1 MRFFF
6 TCLVILTAVS
16 LVSSC
21 KQDSPEPPVAEEPQA
36 PADPQFELMPAGQ
49 TGLHFS
55 NRITETFQN
64 NILNNSYLYNGGGV
78 AILDVNNDGLADV
91 YLTATQ
97 EANRLFL
104 NKGGFKFEEITATA
118 GVAAEGGTKTG
129 VTVADINAD
138 GFQDLYVC
146 RSGMEPTAGR
156 ENLFFVN
163 NGDMTFTERAAEY
176 GLDDRS
182 ASNHANFFD
191 FDLDGDLDVYLLNYP
206 VAFEEVNSVSVRQ
219 EGDEFIRN
227 TTPLDEWESDKFFR
241 NDNGKFR
248 NISGEAGIS
257 NRAWGL
263 SVTVSD
269 FNGDRYPD
277 VFVGNDYIEPD
288 LLYINNRNGTFTN
301 QMDRYF
307 RHMSN
312 HTMGVDIADFN
323 NDARI
328 DVVALDMIAEDN
340 LRQKELMTTML
351 LDRYNNLVRYHYG
364 HQIMRNALQMNTGAS
379 PGDGAPFSD
388 VAVMAGVSHTDW
400 SWSPLLADFDNDGF
414 KDLYITNGYR
424 RDVSNL
430 DYLTYTV
437 DSVMQHGGLTTR
449 NFPTIGDYLKLV
461 PATPLQ
467 NYMFKNEDGLHF
479 SNVSNNWGMP
489 EKGFSNGSAF
499 ADLDND
505 GDLDLVVNNVVGEV
519 MVYRNRAS
527 EKKSGNWLQIQLKG
541 SPKNTGAIGARVR
554 IRYAGGKVQ
563 YQEMTPSHGFFS
575 ASEYLLHF
583 GLGEA
588 QTADKIEVQWSPDG
602 KVQTVKNVPANQR
615 LTLSYSGAK
624 AGKWEDLPTGEPLFA
639 AAKNTGIDFRHVEE
653 EFIDFLREPLL
664 PHKFSDL
671 GPNIAVGD
679 VNGDGLDDFYVG
691 GAVNNSGAL
700 FVQQSNST
708 FERSSAD
715 TWQKDA
721 TYEDLG
727 SCFFDADGD
736 GDADLYIV
744 SGGSFYDAGS
754 LNYQDRLYLNDAQG
768 NFTKAAGALPKIT
781 SSGSCVAPFD
791 YDGDG
796 DLDIFAGGLVQ
807 PGLYPAAPQ
816 TLLLQNDGGKF
827 TDVCLKVA
835 PGLHEIGMVN
845 DLAWAD
851 LDGDRV
857 AELVVVGE
865 WLPVTIFKNK
875 NGRLENVTADF
886 GMENTTGWWNCV
898 TAADMDGDGDLDL
911 IAGNPGLNSRLQAS
925 PTEPLTLFAKDF
937 DGNRSI
943 DPVLAYYNH
952 GKLYPLA
959 QRDMLIKQLPPLKQK
974 FVRFKTYG
982 QATIDEVFSK
992 SELRGA
998 RKFEAKTFASTYF
1011 ENQNGS
1017 FVAHTLP
1024 AQAQMAPVNRIAAG
1038 DFNGDGSDDLLMVGN
1053 SYSPDVETG
1062 RYDAGNGT
1070 LLTGDG
1076 HGGFSFV
1083 PNVESGFWAT
1093 KEARDLAVLKLAN
1106 GKSLFLVANSNDVL
1120 QAFVK

>member
-1 MRFFF
+1 MRRCFKY
-6 TCLVILTAVS
+6 LVVLTAVS
-16 LVSSC
+16 FVYSCSQVSQKSTA
-21 KQDSPEPPVAEEPQA
+21 PEEQQTPV
-36 PADPQFELMPAGQ
+36 DPQFELMPAGQ
-49 TGLHFS
+49 TGLHFT
-55 NRITETFQN
+55 NHITETFQN

-97 EANRLFL
+97 EPNHLFL
-104 NKGGFKFEEITATA
+104 NKDGFKFEDITATA
-118 GVAAEGGTKTG
+118 GVAAEGGNKTG
-129 VTVADINAD
+129 VTVVDINAD

-146 RSGMEPTAGR
+146 RAGMQPTPDRA
-156 ENLFFVN
+156 NLLFVN

-182 ASNHANFFD
+182 ASNYANFFD
-191 FDLDGDLDVYLLNYP
+191 FDLDGDLDVYIVNYP
-206 VAFEEVNSVSVRQ
+206 VAFTEVNNVTVRQ

-227 TTPLDEWESDKFFR
+227 TAPHDEWESDKFYR

-248 NISGEAGIS
+248 NISNAAGIS

-263 SVTVSD
+263 SATVSD

-277 VFVGNDYIEPD
+277 ILTGNDYIEPD

-312 HTMGVDIADFN
+312 HTMGADIADFN
-323 NDARI
+323 NDGRM

-351 LDRYNNLVRYHYG
+351 LERYNNLVRYHYG
-364 HQIMRNALQMNTGAS
+364 HQIMRNVLQMNTGAS

-388 VAVMAGVSHTDW
+388 VSSMAGVSHTDW

-437 DSVMQHGGLTTR
+437 DSVLKKGGITLR
-449 NFPTIGDYLKLV
+449 NFPTIEDYLKLV

-489 EKGFSNGSAF
+489 QKGFSNGSAF

-505 GDLDLVVNNVVGEV
+505 GDLDLVVNNVVDEV

-527 EKKSGNWLQIQLKG
+527 EKKSGNWLQIKLKG
-541 SPKNTGAIGARVR
+541 SPRNPGATGARVR
-554 IRYAGGKVQ
+554 IRYGGGKVQ
-563 YQEMTPSHGFFS
+563 YQEMTPSHGYFS
-575 ASEYLLHF
+575 SSEYLLHF
-583 GLGEA
+583 GLGQA
-588 QTADKIEVQWSPDG
+588 QTVDKIDVQWPPDG
-602 KVQTVKNVPANQR
+602 KVQTVKNVPVNQR
-615 LTLSYSGAK
+615 LTLSYSDSK
-624 AGKWEDLPTGEPLFA
+624 AGKWEELPTGKPLFA
-639 AAKNTGIDFRHVEE
+639 AAKNTGIDFHHVEE
-653 EFIDFLREPLL
+653 DFIDFNHEPLL
-664 PHKFSDL
+664 PHKFSSL
-671 GPNIAVGD
+671 GPHFAVGD

-708 FERSSAD
+708 FRRSSAD
-715 TWQKDA
+715 IWAKDA

-736 GDADLYIV
+736 GDADLYVV

-754 LNYQDRLYLNDAQG
+754 LNYQDRLYLNDGQG

-781 SSGSCVAPFD
+781 TSGSCAAPFD

-796 DLDIFAGGLVQ
+796 DLDVFVGGLVQ
-807 PGLYPAAPQ
+807 PGHYPAAPQ
-816 TLLLQNDGGKF
+816 TLLLQNNGGKF
-827 TDVCLKVA
+827 TDVCPKAA
-835 PGLHEIGMVN
+835 PELSEIGMVN

-851 LDGDRV
+851 LDGGKV
-857 AELVVVGE
+857 AGLVVVGE

-875 NGRLENVTADF
+875 NGRLENVTASF
-886 GMENTTGWWNCV
+886 GLENTTGWWNCV

-911 IAGNPGLNSRLQAS
+911 IAGNLGLNSRLQSS

-937 DGNRSI
+937 DGNGSI

-952 GKLYPLA
+952 GQLFPLP
-959 QRDMLIKQLPPLKQK
+959 QRDMLIRQIPPLKQK
-974 FVRFKTYG
+974 FVRFKSYG
-982 QATIDEVFSK
+982 LATIEDVFSK
-992 SELRGA
+992 SELKGA
-998 RKFEAKTFASTYF
+998 TKFEAKTFATTYF
-1011 ENQNGS
+1011 ENQNGR
-1017 FVAHTLP
+1017 FVAHALP
-1024 AQAQMAPVNRIAAG
+1024 AQAQMAPVNRIAAN
-1038 DFNGDGSDDLLMVGN
+1038 DYNGDGLTDLLMVGN
-1053 SYSPDVETG
+1053 SYSPEVETG

-1093 KEARDLAVLKLAN
+1093 KEARDLAVLKLAD

-1120 QAFVK
+1120 QAYVK